1 MFNFIVKFS
10 LNNRLIVLA
19 CALGLFI
26 FGTVQALKLPIE
38 VIPDISRP
46 RVTIMTECPG
56 MAPEEIETQVTT
68 PLETYLNGATGV
80 KTIRS
85 NSTAGLSVCQVE
97 FDWSVQPLTCRQIVD
112 ERIQLAAES
121 LPEGVTPRMTPVT
134 SMLAQLMFLTVWD
147 EEDELNSMD
156 LRTIAD
162 WTIRKQLLEIPGISE
177 ILVIG
182 GDVKQFQVQARPEE
196 MKKYGVTLEEI
207 EEALEQSSQNVTG
220 GFLTRQ
226 GPDQILVRSLGRI
239 DEPTDEKKL
248 EALKK
253 LVVDPEAQPPVCL
266 EQVAKV
272 SCEPAVKVGSAGAY
286 VRREDGSVYSGHAVV
301 LTIEKQLNADTRRLS
316 SAILEKSKQIEKTL
330 RTTHPGVRIEPLY
343 QQQTFI
349 NLAFHNVL
357 ESLWVGALLVFIVL
371 VLFLMNI
378 RVTLITILAMP
389 LSVLIACLIFA
400 WFGLTINTM
409 TLGGLAV
416 GIGELVDDAIVDVE
430 NIFRRLRE
438 NFRLPEGQ
446 RKTAISVVFHASV
459 EIRNSIVYG
468 TMIVVLVFFPIFF
481 LPGME
486 GRLFSPLGL
495 AYVVS
500 LLSSLVVSLT
510 LTPVLAYFL
519 LPAKARKSSTHRDGL
534 VLRLVQWLAGC
545 AIRVSLAFPKAI
557 LTFAFMAI
565 LVAGW
570 IFLGME
576 RDFVPPFN
584 EGAPQVNVTL
594 APGKSLETS
603 EKYGDAIAAKL
614 FQIDGVLSV
623 VRKTGRAELD
633 EHAVPINQSEML
645 CTLDLNSKRSIHEIF
660 NDIDRIIAPSET
672 PGAVSFYD
680 QPLQH
685 AISHMR
691 TGSSSTIAI
700 KVRGSDMRVLR
711 QRSAEIQR
719 LISKVQ
725 GIGTVRINPVQID
738 IPQLQITLDR
748 DALAVY
754 GLTPEK
760 VNRTIEIAMQGVETV
775 QILDGERKF
784 DVLLRLED
792 DCREDLDAL
801 RQLPIQI
808 PSGGTI
814 PLYEIAEIHDAKGP
828 SSITHEACRAQITVQ
843 ASPRNRGAVDVKND
857 IDAVLEPHWAE
868 LTAGDV
874 SIELTGLFQ
883 SEQESTRRLLF
894 LSLFSLVA
902 IFLVLYRMFHSANIS
917 LQIMASLPLALV
929 GAVAAMVLTGQDR
942 SVPNLVGMISLC
954 GIASRNGILLIDH
967 YFHLMRFE
975 GMKFSKELL
984 IHAGKD
990 RVAPVLMT
998 ALTSVLGLIPL
1009 TLSPDTPGR
1018 EILYPIATVVVGGL
1032 VTSTLME
1039 FFVRPALFW
1048 LCAQH
1053 SVRKLMEEGVAESER
1068 ID

>member
-1 MFNFIVKFS
+1 MFNLIVKFS
-10 LNNRLIVLA
+10 LNNRLLILA
-19 CALGLFI
+19 CAVGLFV
-26 FGTVQALKLPIE
+26 FGTIQSLKLPIE

-56 MAPEEIETQVTT
+56 MAPEEIETQVTI
-68 PLETYLNGATGV
+68 PLETYLNGAVGV
-80 KTIRS
+80 KSIRS
-85 NSTAGLSVCQVE
+85 NSTAGLSVCQIE
-97 FDWSVQPLTCRQIVD
+97 FDWNVEPLVCRQIVE
-112 ERIQLAAES
+112 ERIQLAVES
-121 LPEGVTPRMTPVT
+121 LPQGVTPRMTPVT
-134 SMLAQLMFLTVWD
+134 SMLAQLMFLTIWD
-147 EEDELNSMD
+147 ESHELDSME
-156 LRTIAD
+156 LRTTAD
-162 WTIRKQLLEIPGISE
+162 WTVRKQLLEIPGISE
-177 ILVIG
+177 ILVMG
-182 GDVKQFQVQARPEE
+182 GDVKQFQVQVRPEDL
-196 MKKYGVTLEEI
+196 KQYGITLEMVEM
-207 EEALEQSSQNVTG
+207 ALTESSQNVTG

-248 EALKK
+248 EALQK
-253 LVVDPEAQPPVCL
+253 LVVDPNAQPPVRL
-266 EQVAKV
+266 DQVAKV
-272 SCEPAVKVGSAGAY
+272 CCAPAVKVGSAGAY
-286 VRREDGSVYSGHAVV
+286 VRRADGSVFSGDAVV

-316 SAILEKSKQIEKTL
+316 AQILEKAKQIEKTL
-330 RTTHPGVRIEPLY
+330 QAAHPGIRIEPLY

-349 NLAFHNVL
+349 NLAFQNVL

-371 VLFLMNI
+371 VLFLMNF
-378 RVTLITILAMP
+378 RVTLITIAAMP

-438 NFRLPEGQ
+438 NFQLPEER
-446 RKTAISVVFHASV
+446 RKNAISVVFHASV

-468 TMIVVLVFFPIFF
+468 TMIVVLVFFPIFV

-500 LLSSLVVSLT
+500 ILSSLVVSLT
-510 LTPVLAYFL
+510 LTPVLAYAL
-519 LPAKARKSSTHRDGL
+519 LPAKARKVGAQQDGL
-534 VLRLVQWLAGC
+534 VLRFVKWLAGL
-545 AIRVSLAFPKAI
+545 AIHVSLAFPKTI
-557 LTFAFMAI
+557 LTLAFASV
-565 LVAGW
+565 LLAGG

-576 RDFVPPFN
+576 RDFIPPFN

-603 EKYGDAIAAKL
+603 EKYGDAVAARL
-614 FQIDGVLSV
+614 FQIDGVLSA

-633 EHAVPINQSEML
+633 EHAVPVNQSEIL
-645 CTLDLNSKRSIHEIF
+645 CTLDLNSKRSIREIF
-660 NDIDRIIAPSET
+660 NEIDQIIEPDEL
-672 PGAVSFYD
+672 PGAVAFYD

-700 KVRGSDMRVLR
+700 KVRGSNMRVLR
-711 QRSAEIQR
+711 QRAAEIQR
-719 LISKVQ
+719 LISTIP
-725 GIGTVRINPVQID
+725 GIGTVRVNPVQID
-738 IPQLQITLDR
+738 IPQLQITLNR
-748 DALAVY
+748 DVLGVY

-760 VNRTIEIAMQGVETV
+760 VNRTIEIAMQGAETV
-775 QILDGERKF
+775 RILDGERKF
-784 DVLLRLED
+784 TVLLRLED
-792 DCREDLDAL
+792 DCREDLEAL

-808 PSGGTI
+808 PSGATV
-814 PLYEIAEIHDAKGP
+814 PLRELAEIQEGKGP

-843 ASPRNRGAVDVKND
+843 ASPRNRGAVDVKNE

-868 LTAGDV
+868 LTTGGV
-874 SIELTGLFQ
+874 SVELTGLFQ
-883 SEQESTRRLLF
+883 SAQESTRTLVF
-894 LSLFSLVA
+894 LSIFSLVA
-902 IFLVLYRMFHSANIS
+902 IFVVLYRMFHSANIS
-917 LQIMASLPLALV
+917 LQIMASLPMALV

-942 SVPNLVGMISLC
+942 SIPNLVGMISLC

-975 GMKFSKELL
+975 GMSFSKELL

-1009 TLSPDTPGR
+1009 TLSPETPGR

-1053 SVRKLMEEGVAESER
+1053 SVRKLMEEGVAESEK
-1068 ID
+1068 IE